1 MEYEE
6 TELRYTVFKRYDNG
20 MYAMRFTLPGHS
32 QIRIGLGTRDRSKAY
47 DLAERKYMEAEIRA
61 QEGLLLGVASFDKLA
76 QEYLDD
82 LEKDAVKEPSKLKG
96 CRYAKGV
103 VERYLIPYFGRRNI
117 TAIRYKDLVEY
128 VDWRRVY
135 WTEGQGKHLEWL
147 RFERG
152 HKNLRRKAPNTEATA
167 STLRRETSI
176 VRGVFKQ
183 GVKRGFLRAADIP
196 KVETGETTVKKRPA
210 FTKEQFAHL
219 VQVARGRVF
228 EVDNPKQKFEREL
241 LLNFIVFAAN
251 SGMRTMEMYNLDW
264 RHIDNF
270 QMLMETT
277 PDASSR
283 VGVLARGKKR
293 PPQRIFPRLK
303 AVQALESTFIAF
315 EKYFGR
321 KPESTDPVFCNYKGG
336 RITTFN
342 NSLKALLKAA
352 NLLTDANDDNF
363 TAYCFRHSYATWAL
377 QRDPPVD
384 VYTLSNNMRTSVE
397 MIQKWYS
404 KSVPEDQARILTGE
418 DEWPVI

>member
-1 MEYEE
+1 VIWESR
-6 TELRYTVFKRYDNG
+6 T
-20 MYAMRFTLPGHS
+20 S
-32 QIRIGLGTRDRSKAY
+32 
-47 DLAERKYMEAEIRA
+47 
-61 QEGLLLGVASFDKLA
+61 
-76 QEYLDD
+76 
-82 LEKDAVKEPSKLKG
+82 
-96 CRYAKGV
+96 
-103 VERYLIPYFGRRNI
+103 
-117 TAIRYKDLVEY
+117 TA
-128 VDWRRVY
+128 
-135 WTEGQGKHLEWL
+135 
-147 RFERG
+147 
-152 HKNLRRKAPNTEATA
+152 P
-167 STLRRETSI
+167 
-176 VRGVFKQ
+176 
-183 GVKRGFLRAADIP
+183 
-196 KVETGETTVKKRPA
+196 
-210 FTKEQFAHL
+210 KEQFAHL

-228 EVDNPKQKFEREL
+228 EVDNPKQKFEREM

-270 QMLMETT
+270 QMLMKTP

-293 PPQRIFPRLK
+293 PPQRIYPRLK
-303 AVQALESTFIAF
+303 AVQALESIFLAS
-315 EKYFGR
+315 EHYFAR
-321 KPESTDPVFCNYKGG
+321 KPDGTDPVFCNYKGG

-418 DEWPVI
+418 DEWPDI